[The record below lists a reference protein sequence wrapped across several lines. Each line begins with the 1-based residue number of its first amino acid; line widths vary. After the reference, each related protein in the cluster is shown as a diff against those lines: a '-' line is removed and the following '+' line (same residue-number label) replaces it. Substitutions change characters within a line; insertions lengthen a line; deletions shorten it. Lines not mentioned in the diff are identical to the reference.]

1 MLKNPEETQRK
12 SWKDHVQKLVYA
24 YNCTKHSTKGYAP
37 YLLLFGRKSRLPIDF
52 ILERTYK
59 TTQQMIGE
67 IRWAYKILQESI
79 QDKINKFMLQEA

>member
-37 YLLLFGRKSRLPIDF
+37 YLLLFGRKSRLPIDL

-67 IRWAYKILQESI
+67 IR
-79 QDKINKFMLQEA
+79 